1 MNLQESIRRILREE
15 TKELNMILRRIRI
28 NELEEEFRYSLNYV
42 SKLFKKNKTNRHQ
55 FKKMIITDLISN
67 LQLRHRFPYYPEF
80 SKFYVTLEK
89 FFKNEIDSKFDSLT
103 N

>member
-15 TKELNMILRRIRI
+15 TKQLNMILRRISI
-28 NELEEEFRYSLNYV
+28 DELEEEFRYSLNYV

-55 FKKMIITDLISN
+55 FKKMIISDLVSN
-67 LQLRHRFPYYPEF
+67 LVLRHRFPEYPEF
-80 SKFYVTLEK
+80 SKFYIALEK
-89 FFKNEIDSKFDSLT
+89 FFKNEINSKFDSLT

>member
-1 MNLQESIRRILREE
+1 MNLQENIRRILRED
-15 TKELNMILRRIRI
+15 TKHLNMILRRIDV

-55 FKKMIITDLISN
+55 FKKMIITDLVSN
-67 LQLRHRFPYYPEF
+67 LVLRHRFPDYPEF
-80 SKFYVTLEK
+80 SKFYVALEN

>member
-1 MNLQESIRRILREE
+1 MKLQESIRRILMEE

-28 NELEEEFRYSLNYV
+28 NELEEEFRYSLNYI
-42 SKLFKKNKTNRHQ
+42 SELFKKNKTNRHQ

-80 SKFYVTLEK
+80 SKFYVALEK

>member
-15 TKELNMILRRIRI
+15 TKHLNMILRRIDVD
-28 NELEEEFRYSLNYV
+28 ELEEEFRYSLNYI

-67 LQLRHRFPYYPEF
+67 LLLRHRFQEYPEF
-80 SKFYVTLEK
+80 SKFHTALANH
-89 FFKNEIDSKFDSLT
+89 FNDEINSKFDSLT